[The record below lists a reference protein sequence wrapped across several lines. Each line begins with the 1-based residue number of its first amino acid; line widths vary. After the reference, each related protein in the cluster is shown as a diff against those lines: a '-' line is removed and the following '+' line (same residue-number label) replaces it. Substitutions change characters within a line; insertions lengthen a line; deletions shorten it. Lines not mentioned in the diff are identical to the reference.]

1 MSWPI
6 ESLTIHRFRGIED
19 LTLEGMGRI
28 NLLVGDNNSGKTS
41 ILEAMSVYCKPLDT
55 FAWIDTARRRVR
67 GFRQLSIIDAMK
79 WLFPHGKQ
87 ASGDGEELFSGDIA
101 VSGRGQAGARTA
113 RARFEEFEEIGI
125 IDQPGEAGPSEE
137 RLERGATLNLT
148 ATTAE
153 GVEVRGVR
161 LLERMLRRTRPE
173 QEKSLSV
180 EIISPFDHG
189 VEELYSGLFRRAVVG
204 GYKGEVVEA
213 LRRIDPGIEDMEFL
227 PSSSTHLSLRSS
239 GSALYLRHTRSG
251 RTPLSAFGDGIRRV
265 LLLALTLPSASGG
278 ALLIDEIETA
288 IHISVLSD
296 VFAWL
301 VDSCHR
307 NNVQLFATTHSLEA
321 LDAILAASKDQLG
334 EIVGYHCRA
343 REHGGSPKRYDGEQL
358 HRLRYERGLDVR

>member
-67 GFRQLSIIDAMK
+67 GFRGLSIVDAMK

-87 ASGDGEELFSGDIA
+87 APGDGEELFSGDIA
-101 VSGRGQAGARTA
+101 VSGRGHAGARTA
-113 RARFEEFEEIGI
+113 RARFDEFEEIGI
-125 IDQPGEAGPSEE
+125 IAQPGDAGASEE
-137 RLERGATLNLT
+137 RLERGATLSLT
-148 ATTAE
+148 ATTVE
-153 GVEVRGVR
+153 GVDTRSVR
-161 LLERMLRRTRPE
+161 LDEGMRRRTRPE
-173 QEKSLSV
+173 GEKSLPV

-189 VEELYSGLFRRAVVG
+189 VEELYSGLFRRAVLKD
-204 GYKGEVVEA
+204 YKEDVVEA
-213 LRRIDPGIEDMEFL
+213 LRRIDPGIEDMEYL
-227 PSSSTHLSLRSS
+227 PSSSAYPLAR
-239 GSALYLRHTRSG
+239 SALYLRHTRSG
-251 RTPLSAFGDGIRRV
+251 RTPLSAFGDGIRRL
-265 LLLALTLPSASGG
+265 LLLALTLPLASGG

-301 VDSCHR
+301 VDSCRR
-307 NNVQLFATTHSLEA
+307 NDVQLFATTHSLEA

-343 REHGGSPKRYDGEQL
+343 REQGGSPKRYDGEQL
-358 HRLRYERGLDVR
+358 HRLRFERGLDVR